1 LQQRLA
7 CASYALMNAP
17 ENRSSSSPWS
27 APVSVETPLGQEYLW
42 DRSARIGVCGDW
54 CLGARVEAAY
64 DSGVALARAVLE
76 PS

>member
-1 LQQRLA
+1 
-7 CASYALMNAP
+7 M
-17 ENRSSSSPWS
+17 
-27 APVSVETPLGQEYLW
+27 ETPLGQEYLW

>member
-1 LQQRLA
+1 
-7 CASYALMNAP
+7 MNVP
-17 ENRSSSSPWS
+17 ETRSSSLAVVGAGISG
-27 APVSVETPLGQEYLW
+27 LNGLW
-42 DRSARIGVCGDW
+42 NHTAKIGLCGDW